1 MDTSP
6 RDGDRFLSQGAHLS
20 PDDGMC
26 LMEAVSRAAHLPWS
40 DAPECTHPLLA
51 HLARLVNDA
60 SSDDGRQQ
68 LSVLIPALA
77 DVRPD
82 SAAVSARVA
91 EACSAAALRRH
102 PTRLLIHLH
111 RVAAAQLV
119 REEQMP
125 APAGVLRRVR
135 RTAFAR
141 GPAARAVEASV
152 AALLHLPVPERDP
165 ALRELLV
172 GGLAGAGRG
181 PQASSRAVDG
191 GRGDTEDV
199 GQGAQVGEQVLRR

>member
-1 MDTSP
+1 M
-6 RDGDRFLSQGAHLS
+6 LSQGAHLS

-60 SSDDGRQQ
+60 SSDAGRQQ
-68 LSVLIPALA
+68 LSVLVPVLA
-77 DVRPD
+77 EVRPDGPD

-111 RVAAAQLV
+111 RVTAAQLV
-119 REEQMP
+119 REEQMSTP
-125 APAGVLRRVR
+125 ARVLGRVR

-141 GPAARAVEASV
+141 GPAARAVEAAV

-165 ALRELLV
+165 ALRELLEV
-172 GGLAGAGRG
+172 GLARAGRD
-181 PQASSRAVDG
+181 PLRQPSSGAVDG

-199 GQGAQVGEQVLRR
+199 GQGAQVGEQVLRG